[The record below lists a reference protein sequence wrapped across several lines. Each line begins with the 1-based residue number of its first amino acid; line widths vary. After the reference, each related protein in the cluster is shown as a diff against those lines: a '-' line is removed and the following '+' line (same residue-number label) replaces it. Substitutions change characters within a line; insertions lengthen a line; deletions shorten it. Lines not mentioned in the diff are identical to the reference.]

1 MNRYDAIV
9 IGVGAMGSAA
19 LYHLSCRG
27 IKVLGLERFF
37 IGHDRGSS
45 HGQTRIIRKAYFENP
60 AYIPL
65 LHRSYDLWARLEEAS
80 GRRLVHRVGLLLVG
94 RGDGAVIPRV
104 KRAAQEH
111 QLAIE
116 PLTIQDMNRRFPG
129 FAADVEMEALFE
141 SNAGFLEA
149 ESSVEAHVEQA
160 VAHGATILTGQVVQN
175 WSADSCGVVVTTTEA
190 RYSAEMLV
198 ICGGAWST
206 RLLSELDLPL
216 RVRRKVVFWYAPR
229 NNVYSRE
236 QGCPVF
242 CFDTDEGFFYG
253 FPVLDELGMKVAN
266 HSDGQVIPN
275 PDQIERTLKPE
286 DELCVQS
293 FLNKYLPDARPTLT
307 KHSVCMYTMT
317 PDEDFIIDRHRDHSN
332 VVYAAGLS
340 GHGFKFAPIIGSIL
354 ADLVEKGET
363 EEPIDFLAASRPSI
377 RVV

>member
-37 IGHDRGSS
+37 VGHDRGSS

-60 AYIPL
+60 AYVPL
-65 LHRSYDLWARLEEAS
+65 LHRSYDLWARLEAAT
-80 GRRLVHRVGLLLVG
+80 GRTLIHRVGLLLVG
-94 RGDGAVIPRV
+94 RGDGAVIPQV

-116 PLTIQDMNRRFPG
+116 PLTIQDMHRRFPG
-129 FAADVEMEALFE
+129 FVADEKMEALFE

-149 ESSVEAHVEQA
+149 ESSVRAHVEQA

-206 RLLSELDLPL
+206 RLLAELGLPL
-216 RVRRKVVFWYAPR
+216 QVRRKVVFWYGPR

-242 CFDTDEGFFYG
+242 CFDTDDGFFYG

-293 FLNKYLPDARPTLT
+293 FLNKYLPDARPTLK

-354 ADLVEKGET
+354 ADLVEKGKT
-363 EEPIDFLAASRPSI
+363 EEPIDFMAASRPSI
-377 RVV
+377 QVV